1 MKFELLTPPLSPCR
15 DSSCASS
22 PVCLSSSSIDTL
34 QCVTDIIDGDNC
46 RTFVELEHNCANLT
60 SKLIQDCMWGSHSS
74 QEKNSSKQVDNAYD
88 TPCSSPPP
96 FYPID
101 TVGAECVDPTS
112 VFPHHI
118 HTQEFPSGE
127 SSEEEIDVVSVEKP
141 VKRKCPEPCSNI
153 NVNKNT
159 VKALR
164 NNIQP
169 IAKRPR
175 MNLKRQQQANKENKV
190 ESAQKRPDL
199 SIRLNVKDK
208 STDDPEC
215 KRNVHN
221 VLERKRRNDLKYSFQ
236 LLRDS
241 MPELKGYERTPKVAI
256 LRKAT
261 DCISKLTS
269 EQERLLED
277 KTMLEKRKQS
287 LHEKLR
293 RLKQLS

>member
-1 MKFELLTPPLSPCR
+1 LPNICR
-15 DSSCASS
+15 AGAQLCQLNIKTHSRLHVGKSLIARKK
-22 PVCLSSSSIDTL
+22 
-34 QCVTDIIDGDNC
+34 QQQ
-46 RTFVELEHNCANLT
+46 T
-60 SKLIQDCMWGSHSS
+60 SRQRVRH
-74 QEKNSSKQVDNAYD
+74 
-88 TPCSSPPP
+88 PCSPPPP

-101 TVGAECVDPTS
+101 TVGAECVDPAS
-112 VFPHHI
+112 VFPHLI
-118 HTQEFPSGE
+118 HTQDFPNGE
-127 SSEEEIDVVSVEKP
+127 SSSGIKFSTRP
-141 VKRKCPEPCSNI
+141 SNNSAPNIVKQKCPEPCSNI
-153 NVNKNT
+153 NENKNT

-221 VLERKRRNDLKYSFQ
+221 ALERKRTNDLKYSFQ

-241 MPELKGYERTPKVAI
+241 MPELKGLERTPKVAI

-287 LHEKLR
+287 LHEKLQ